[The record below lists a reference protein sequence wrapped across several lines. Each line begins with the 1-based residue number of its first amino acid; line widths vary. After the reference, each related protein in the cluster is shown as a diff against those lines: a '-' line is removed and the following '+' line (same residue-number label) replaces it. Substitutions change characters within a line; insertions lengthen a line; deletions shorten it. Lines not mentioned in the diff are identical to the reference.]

1 MGKLLLKDIF
11 FGQTDA
17 KNEFRADT
25 EEEKETFM
33 QGFLLPD
40 VIDLDAFR
48 NGKKF
53 FITGLKGTGKTALM
67 RYISLHLERQYGSNT
82 HFFLFK
88 EKMTEDTKAK
98 LTRGSDWISIR
109 SGRDSNQKDY
119 VAIWEWFIF
128 RKIVEVCEENNIE
141 LFKDDR
147 NWRQF
152 VSVVKA
158 VKLDEKER
166 NYLIPNIIKGDIAV
180 KTPVVEVN
188 VGSEVGLTG
197 SENTKKEEHKVR
209 FVGYISQVMKL
220 FEQLTPGKK
229 DLYFFI
235 DEVELSYGEKKQYQK
250 DIWMIRDLVLAI
262 DEMNRVARL
271 KWYKL
276 FIITGLRREVL
287 DSTKSAGKE
296 INKPVEDF
304 GVNLMWQQSGSKEEH
319 PLIKIIHKRLMA
331 AEFQLPKKDRASEME
346 IWNKYLPSA
355 ISGVNAQEYI
365 LNKTWYR
372 PRDIVRLLNIAKDQN
387 PNATSFTAN
396 MFERINKEYSSLSW
410 SEHTEELQATYST
423 EEIDGIKRIL
433 TGIICPFKLLSITE
447 KANKV
452 KEMYSSA
459 NALLS
464 KYKISDILTHLYKI
478 GIVGNAGD
486 MVRFAYRGDPDLLLE
501 KPMKIHAALW
511 NYLSVTTEKK
521 QNKQNKHK
529 ASRKY

>member
-1 MGKLLLKDIF
+1 MEKLMLKDIF

-17 KNEFRADT
+17 KNEFRADS

-48 NGKKF
+48 LGKKF

-67 RYISLHLERQYGSNT
+67 RYISLYLERNYQSNT

-88 EKMTEDTKAK
+88 EKMTEDIKSK
-98 LTRGSDWISIR
+98 FTRGSDWISIK
-109 SGRDSNQKDY
+109 SGGDSNQKDY

-128 RKIVEVCEENNIE
+128 RKIVEICEANNIE

-158 VKLDEKER
+158 AKLEEKDR
-166 NYLIPNIIKGDIAV
+166 NRLIPNIIKGDIVV

-188 VGSEVGLTG
+188 VGGEVGLEG
-197 SENTKKEEHKVR
+197 NENTKKEEHKIK
-209 FVGYISQVMKL
+209 FVEYVSQVMEL
-220 FEQLTPGKK
+220 FEKLTPTEK

-262 DEMNRVARL
+262 DAMNRVARS

-276 FIITGLRREVL
+276 FIITGLRSEVL

-296 INKPVEDF
+296 INKPIEDF
-304 GVNLMWQQSGSKEEH
+304 GVNLMWQQSGEKEEH

-331 AEFQLPKKDRASEME
+331 AELILPEKDRATEEE
-346 IWNKYLPSA
+346 IWGKYFPST
-355 ISGVNAQEYI
+355 ISGNKSQEYI

-372 PRDIVRLLNIAKDQN
+372 PRDIVRLLNIAKGQN
-387 PNATSFTAN
+387 PKANTFTGN
-396 MFERINKEYSSLSW
+396 MFEKINKDYSSKCW
-410 SEHTEELQATYST
+410 VEQTEELQATYT
-423 EEIDGIKRIL
+423 KDEIDGIKRLLI
-433 TGIICPFKLLSITE
+433 GIKCPFDINSIRKKADEAEKLYASVET
-447 KANKV
+447 
-452 KEMYSSA
+452 
-459 NALLS
+459 LLS
-464 KYKISDILTHLYKI
+464 KNRLSDILSHLYKVGII
-478 GIVGNAGD
+478 GNTGD
-486 MVRFAYRGDPDLLLE
+486 TTHFAYRGDPDLLLE
-501 KPMKIHAALW
+501 NPMRIHDALW
-511 NYLSVTTEKK
+511 NYLSVIPK
-521 QNKQNKHK
+521 NKQKQ
-529 ASRKY
+529 